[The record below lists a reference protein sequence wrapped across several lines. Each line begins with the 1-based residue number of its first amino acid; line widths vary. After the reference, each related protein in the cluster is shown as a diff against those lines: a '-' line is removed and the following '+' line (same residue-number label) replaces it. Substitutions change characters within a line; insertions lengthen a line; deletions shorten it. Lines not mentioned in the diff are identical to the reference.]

1 MKAPLGLSLSVIL
14 ATLAVSAVAEEAAI
28 QIATN
33 AELNIT
39 ALTEQ
44 TLTESTTVT
53 VQPRDAGSPEGALSE
68 PWPTH
73 CLLSVTVSLSEGEAE
88 LSPGKLIC
96 ITEDRRILESQLDVV
111 IEGFGRCQAVD
122 GNPCARYRIDSGDTG
137 QLILQS
143 PATLTLQPRND
154 QG

>member
-14 ATLAVSAVAEEAAI
+14 ATLAAPAVAEEAAI
-28 QIATN
+28 HIATN
-33 AELNIT
+33 ANLEVT

-44 TLTESTTVT
+44 TLTETTTVT

-68 PWPTH
+68 AWPTH
-73 CLLSVTVSLSEGEAE
+73 CLLSVTVSLTGGEAE

-96 ITEDRRILESQLDVV
+96 ITEDRRILESQLEAT
-111 IEGFGRCQAVD
+111 IEGFGRCQDVD
-122 GNPCARYRIDSGDTG
+122 GNACGRFRIDSGDTG
-137 QLILQS
+137 RLILQS